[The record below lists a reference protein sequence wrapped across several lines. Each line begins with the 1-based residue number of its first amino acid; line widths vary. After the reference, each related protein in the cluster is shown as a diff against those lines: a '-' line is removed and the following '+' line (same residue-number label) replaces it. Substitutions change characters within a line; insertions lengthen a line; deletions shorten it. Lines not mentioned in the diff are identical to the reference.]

1 VGLENI
7 RLLDTVTQGR
17 AWQNTCRD
25 FFDATGI
32 NITAADTL
40 GKVVAKASH
49 DVEVCRLVVS
59 TGNGKKICGSC
70 HEEGLAVASDSG
82 RPTIAACPVGL
93 SYFITPLVVDETI
106 AGYLL
111 GAAFLLGKGRERLV
125 RGLIELGLDAQTSR
139 LAAAHVPRWGRKQAN
154 AVAVLIG
161 QQISS
166 QLAKN
171 FHQQM
176 LARRLSEMTRLYEA
190 GKGFTSTLDLD
201 QLVELTM
208 DLALDV
214 LPAEGGSVMLLDD
227 SGKYLKIGAARGIS
241 KEIKATAIAVGD
253 GVAGWVAIHGQPLL
267 LKGDVHDPRF
277 KSLAPRPIINS
288 AISVPLRLE
297 GKTIGVLNVNN
308 TAAAPTLT
316 EDDLKVLSLFAE
328 RASMAIEN
336 AKLYRVAQERIAELS
351 HLNELGKAL
360 NSTLNVRDIIR
371 LACNVL
377 DKSIDFD
384 VGGILLGDGRKAICL
399 VASKPCGESQIK
411 STIAEMSGTSS
422 AAAAAREG
430 YQASVVVGKQ
440 NVKKRSTGRLLSRL
454 RCPLQVKDDHIGT
467 IFVSSTKSRAFD
479 ENHMRTLSMLASQV
493 AVSLENA
500 QLYEN
505 LRDNYA
511 ATIAALSATIDA
523 KDHYTRGHSDRVM
536 EYATAI
542 AEALELPEDALE
554 TMRFAGLLHDIGKI
568 GVSEAILLKPSK
580 LSMEEFE
587 VIKTHA
593 VLGASIVEQIDFLNK
608 LTPIILHHHERY
620 GGGGYPDGLRGDD
633 IPLLARVL
641 AVADS
646 YEAMTSER
654 AYRPALT
661 KDQAIQELR
670 RCSGEQFDPMIV
682 EIFLSILEAEGKRRE
697 KVATVPQIGLGH
709 THA

>member
-1 VGLENI
+1 MERQGPMIGKCPIGLN
-7 RLLDTVTQGR
+7 
-17 AWQNTCRD
+17 
-25 FFDATGI
+25 
-32 NITAADTL
+32 
-40 GKVVAKASH
+40 
-49 DVEVCRLVVS
+49 
-59 TGNGKKICGSC
+59 
-70 HEEGLAVASDSG
+70 
-82 RPTIAACPVGL
+82 
-93 SYFITPLVVDETI
+93 YFLTPLVVEESI
-106 AGYLL
+106 VGYLL
-111 GAAFLLGKGRERLV
+111 GAAFILASPDRRQLIDSLEALGVSGEKARR
-125 RGLIELGLDAQTSR
+125 S
-139 LAAAHVPRWGRKQAN
+139 AALVPRWLPKQAKG
-154 AVAVLIG
+154 VANLIG

-166 QLAKN
+166 QLEKN

-190 GKGFTSTLDLD
+190 GRGFTSTLDLD

-227 SGKYLKIGAARGIS
+227 DDECLRIKAARGIS
-241 KEIKATAIAVGD
+241 KEIKTTTTIQLGD
-253 GVAGWVAIHGQPLL
+253 GVAGWVASHGQPLL

-277 KSLAPRPIINS
+277 KSLAPRPIIKS
-288 AISVPLRLE
+288 AISVPLRVE
-297 GKTIGVLNVNN
+297 GNTIGVLNVNN
-308 TAAAPTLT
+308 TAAAPALT

-336 AKLYRVAQERIAELS
+336 AKLYRLAQERIAELS
-351 HLNELGKAL
+351 NLNELGKAL
-360 NSTLNVRDIIR
+360 NSTLNVRDIIE

-377 DKSIDFD
+377 DKSIDFEI
-384 VGGILLGDGRKAICL
+384 GGILLGEERKSISI

-411 STIAEMSGTSS
+411 SVIAEMTGTNS
-422 AAAAAREG
+422 AADASRHG
-430 YQASVVVGKQ
+430 YKASVVLGKQ
-440 NVKKRSTGRLLSRL
+440 NIQKRSKGRLVARL
-454 RCPLQVKDDHIGT
+454 RCPLQVKEDHIGS
-467 IFVSSTKSRAFD
+467 IFVTSTARQAFD
-479 ENHMRTLSMLASQV
+479 ENHMRALSMLASQV

-536 EYATAI
+536 EYAIAI

-554 TMRFAGLLHDIGKI
+554 TIRFAGLLHDIGKI
-568 GVSEAILLKPSK
+568 GVSEAILLKPAK
-580 LSMEEFE
+580 LSAEEFE
-587 VIKTHA
+587 VIKTHS

-620 GGGGYPDGLRGDD
+620 SGGGYPDGLRGDD
-633 IPLLARVL
+633 IPLLARIL
-641 AVADS
+641 SVADS

-661 KDQAIQELR
+661 KEQAIQELT

-682 EIFLSILEAEGKRRE
+682 EIFLRILEAEERRRD
-697 KVATVPQIGLGH
+697 KVAPMPQMSLKE